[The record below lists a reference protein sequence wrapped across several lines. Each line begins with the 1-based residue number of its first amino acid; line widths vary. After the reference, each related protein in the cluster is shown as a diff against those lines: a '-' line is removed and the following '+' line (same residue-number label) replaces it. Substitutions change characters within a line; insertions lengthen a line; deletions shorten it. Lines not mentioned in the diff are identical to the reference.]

1 MYYIMIVGISLIE
14 PEAMEHGDDDFGE
27 DTFNNQI
34 ELDEKHGSIK
44 IEMLDDDIYIY
55 IPKEINPFQKEEL
68 LNFVKQLE
76 VALNRTRNK
85 G

>member
-14 PEAMEHGDDDFGE
+14 PEAMEHGDEDFGE

-44 IEMLDDDIYIY
+44 I
-55 IPKEINPFQKEEL
+55 
-68 LNFVKQLE
+68 
-76 VALNRTRNK
+76 
-85 G
+85 